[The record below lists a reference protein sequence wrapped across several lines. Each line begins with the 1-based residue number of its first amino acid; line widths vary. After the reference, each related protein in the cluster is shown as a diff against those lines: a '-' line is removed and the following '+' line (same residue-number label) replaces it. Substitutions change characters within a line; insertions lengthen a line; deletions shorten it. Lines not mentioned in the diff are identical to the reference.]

1 MAIENLLGRGGVRIG
16 LLVAALAA
24 TGMTG
29 CGSDEGSVRE
39 VPSMLS
45 KSPPRA
51 GSGSAG
57 AVVEDGSNHRPV
69 VQNVELSPPRP
80 APGRSVR
87 AIATASDED
96 GDATRLAFVWRTA
109 QGRKLGE
116 GRSFDT
122 TGLEE
127 GERLE
132 VVVTAT
138 DGAVQSVPFVHEFQ
152 LAESSVE
159 IALVAIDASEGT
171 KPGSILEA
179 VVESTNESI
188 GGYDVVYEWKVDGEV
203 VGQEDE
209 LDTTSLSP
217 GNVVV
222 LEARLAF
229 DDHSTRPVRSSPV
242 VLSQGEAP
250 RILSTPEAGIEG
262 GVFRYQVR
270 ATSPEPGARIEY
282 ELLEGPDG
290 MTVDAA
296 NGLVTWRPKEEQ
308 RGAYKIEV
316 AARDQWGA
324 ANAQSFRI
332 QVDAPTAPP
341 ASAR

>member
-1 MAIENLLGRGGVRIG
+1 M
-16 LLVAALAA
+16 LA
-24 TGMTG
+24 
-29 CGSDEGSVRE
+29 
-39 VPSMLS
+39 
-45 KSPPRA
+45 KSPARA

-57 AVVEDGSNHRPV
+57 SAAGDAANHPPEV
-69 VQNVELSPPRP
+69 LTVELRPPSP
-80 APGRSVR
+80 APGRTVR
-87 AIATASDED
+87 AVATASDED
-96 GDATRLAFVWRTA
+96 GDATRLKFVWQTS
-109 QGRKLGE
+109 QGRKLAE

-122 TGLEE
+122 TGFEE

-138 DGAVQSVPFVHEFQ
+138 DGEAQSEAFVHEFR

-159 IALVAIDASEGT
+159 VALVAIDASEGT
-171 KPGSILEA
+171 KPGSLLEA
-179 VVESTNESI
+179 VVESTNESL
-188 GGYDVVYEWKVDGEV
+188 GGYDVVYEWKVDGKV

-209 LDTTSLSP
+209 LDTTRLSP
-217 GNVVV
+217 GDAVV
-222 LEARLAF
+222 LEAHLSF
-229 DDHSTRPVRSSPV
+229 DDRSTRPVRSSPV

-250 RILSTPEAGIEG
+250 RILSKPEAGIEG

-270 ATSPEPGARIEY
+270 ATSPEPGAKIAY

-290 MTVDAA
+290 MSVGAT
-296 NGLVTWRPKEEQ
+296 NGLVSWRPTEEQ
-308 RGAYKIEV
+308 RGSFTIEV

-332 QVDAPTAPP
+332 QVEGPAAPP